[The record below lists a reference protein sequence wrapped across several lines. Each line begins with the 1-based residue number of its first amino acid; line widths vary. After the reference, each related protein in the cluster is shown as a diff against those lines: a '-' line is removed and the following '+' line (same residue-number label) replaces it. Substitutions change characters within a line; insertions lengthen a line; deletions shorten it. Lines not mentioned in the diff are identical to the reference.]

1 MVHVDIYLCDFCH
14 AYNAADW
21 QSDLFWGALLWSM
34 RNGDRYHC
42 F

>member
-1 MVHVDIYLCDFCH
+1 MVHKYICATF
-14 AYNAADW
+14 AMRNAAGW